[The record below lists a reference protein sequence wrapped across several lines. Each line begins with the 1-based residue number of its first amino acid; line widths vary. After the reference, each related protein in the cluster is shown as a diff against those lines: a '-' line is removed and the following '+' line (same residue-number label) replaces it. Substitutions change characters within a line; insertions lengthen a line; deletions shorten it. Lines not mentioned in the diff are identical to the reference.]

1 MYRPPADVTHSHGA
15 TMQLNDAVALITG
28 GSEGIGRAIAES
40 LKAEGGRVT
49 ITGRNEDR
57 LRATAQELGVDYA
70 VGDVGSEADAVRT
83 VAGVVSKYGRLDLLV
98 NNAGY
103 GVFKPLVELTL
114 ADLEGVYRTNVFGA
128 FLMAREAARQFV
140 KQGAGELINVS
151 STSGLR
157 GGRGSTAYSSS
168 KFALRGM
175 TECWRDELRR
185 HNVRVMLV
193 NPSEVLTRFGE
204 KAGYDQEASEQKL
217 RSEEIAT
224 AIVGALRLDRR
235 GFIPEFS
242 VFATNP
248 F

>member
-1 MYRPPADVTHSHGA
+1 VE
-15 TMQLNDAVALITG
+15 LNGAVAIVTG
-28 GSEGIGRAIAES
+28 GSEGIGRAIAEA
-40 LKAEGGRVT
+40 LKTEGCLVT
-49 ITGRNEDR
+49 ITGRREDV
-57 LRATAQELGVDYA
+57 LRTAAGEMDVEWIA
-70 VGDVGSEADAVRT
+70 GDVGLEADAVRT
-83 VAGVVSKYGRLDLLV
+83 AAEVIAQHGRLDILV

-103 GVFKPLVELTL
+103 GVFKPLVEMEL
-114 ADLEGVYRTNVFGA
+114 AELEGVYRTNVFGA

-140 KQGAGELINVS
+140 KQGSGELINIS
-151 STSGLR
+151 STSGLK

-185 HNVRVMLV
+185 SNVRVMLV
-193 NPSEVLTRFGE
+193 NPSEVLTDFAAKVGRN
-204 KAGYDQEASEQKL
+204 QEFSDKKL
-217 RSEEIAT
+217 RSREIAD
-224 AIVGALRLDRR
+224 AIVGALKVDNR

>member
-1 MYRPPADVTHSHGA
+1 MELTGK
-15 TMQLNDAVALITG
+15 VALVTG
-28 GSEGIGRAIAES
+28 GSEGIGRGIAQA
-40 LKAEGGRVT
+40 LAEEGAQVT
-49 ITGRNEDR
+49 ITGRREDT
-57 LRATAQELGVDYA
+57 LRNAAKEIGVDWIA
-70 VGDVGSEADAVRT
+70 GDVGREDDVVRT
-83 VAGVVSKYGRLDLLV
+83 VRSVVDRFSCLDILV

-103 GVFKPLVELTL
+103 GIFKPLVEMELEE
-114 ADLEGVYRTNVFGA
+114 LEGVYRTNVFGA
-128 FLMAREAARQFV
+128 FLMGREAARQFI
-140 KQGAGELINVS
+140 KQGSGELINIS

-193 NPSEVLTRFGE
+193 NPSEVMTDFGP
-204 KAGYDQEASEQKL
+204 KAGYQREVSDKKL
-217 RSEEIAT
+217 RPKEIAD
-224 AIVGALRLDRR
+224 AIVGALKIDGR